1 MSSDSSSQ
9 YDRNVLYD
17 DDELIS
23 RSVSQSSVM
32 IEAEST
38 PCFHPEQPN
47 FIPPT
52 TSQTPPSTPGISD
65 SFFSIDYLLKLHSA
79 HEVGDLLVALTREF
93 ISNTP
98 LPTNHKREIIQLPV

>member
-9 YDRNVLYD
+9 YDVNVLYD

-23 RSVSQSSVM
+23 RSGSQSSVI

-38 PCFHPEQPN
+38 PCFHSEQPN

-52 TSQTPPSTPGISD
+52 TSQTPPSTPGYQIH
-65 SFFSIDYLLKLHSA
+65 SFLLTYLLKLHSA
-79 HEVGDLLVALTREF
+79 REVGDLLAALIRKF
-93 ISNTP
+93 ISNAP
-98 LPTNHKREIIQLPV
+98 LPTNHKREMIQLPV

>member
-9 YDRNVLYD
+9 YDGNVLYD

-23 RSVSQSSVM
+23 RSGSQASVI

-38 PCFHPEQPN
+38 PCFLPEQPN

-52 TSQTPPSTPGISD
+52 TPQTSPSTPVYLIH
-65 SFFSIDYLLKLHSA
+65 SFLLAYLLKLHSA
-79 HEVGDLLVALTREF
+79 REVEDLLATLIREF

-98 LPTNHKREIIQLPV
+98 LPTNHKREMIQLLV